1 MQKDQIIQTTT
12 PTCPLQSTLK
22 LTCLFLLNST
32 PGRPAT
38 ITQYQIAASLP
49 AREWPL
55 ASQPSSKDVSL
66 LSCRSSK
73 QEQ

>member
-1 MQKDQIIQTTT
+1 
-12 PTCPLQSTLK
+12 
-22 LTCLFLLNST
+22 
-32 PGRPAT
+32 
-38 ITQYQIAASLP
+38 LP